1 LNRKNERERERE
13 RKEVQDGLRTSAKQ
27 DKRYDWLREMRTLV
41 GEKESDRKRERE
53 RDTRHRGLLT
63 L

>member
-1 LNRKNERERERE
+1 MKERERE

-53 RDTRHRGLLT
+53 REIHDTEVYLHCKK
-63 L
+63 